1 MRPNISSAVFAIAAA
16 CVEASTVHGQ
26 TPVTVQGV
34 AYDSLRGAPIKNAL
48 VAVIGVNNTT
58 TTDDRGRFAI
68 DRVPPGTRTFIIQH
82 ASLDSIGFHGFS
94 RRFEVARNREEIR
107 LALPSFG
114 TLWRVT
120 CGGEPPRDSGFI
132 YGTIRHV
139 ATRSPVDRARVEVS
153 WIVTTYDRARGIRQ
167 RRVYGEAFTDANGN
181 YAVCGVP
188 AAHWIKVA
196 ASSAGAGAGVDVP
209 PAGLRIVRRD
219 LLIGPAIEE
228 EPASSGSI
236 LGVIVDQ
243 DGVPYSEAR
252 VSLDDSTEV
261 RSRGDGTF
269 DFRNVRAGTRQ
280 LEIMSIGIAPIVST
294 VDVLPGDS
302 SSLRFTLRR
311 VTTLDVVEVT
321 GSRRGRKIAEGLED
335 RRKRGLGMQ
344 MDMTQLQAYTSFR
357 SVLNEFPGMRVLSNG
372 ADYGVYVSDGRGG
385 QCPPEVWV
393 DGSRSALAALTLIYP
408 KNVTAVEFFPRANMV
423 PIEFRR
429 NEQFMTCGAI
439 LVWTNW
445 AFGR

>member
-1 MRPNISSAVFAIAAA
+1 MRPNILNAVLAIAASFSA
-16 CVEASTVHGQ
+16 ASTVHAQ

-48 VAVIGVNNTT
+48 VAVIGVNSTT

-68 DRVPPGTRTFIIQH
+68 DGVPPGTRTFVVQH
-82 ASLDSIGFHGFS
+82 ASLDSIGFRGFS
-94 RRFEVARNREEIR
+94 RRFEVASNQDQVR

-114 TLWRVT
+114 TLWMVT

-139 ATRSPVDRARVEVS
+139 ATKSPVASARVEVS

-167 RRVYGEAFTDANGN
+167 RRVSGEALTDANGN

-188 AAHWIKVA
+188 AAHWMKVA
-196 ASSAGAGAGVDVP
+196 ADAPEASAGVDVP
-209 PAGLRIVRRD
+209 PAELRVVRRD
-219 LLIGPAIEE
+219 LMIGPAAED
-228 EPASSGSI
+228 EPASRGSI
-236 LGVIVDQ
+236 LGSIVDQ

-252 VSLDDSTEV
+252 VVLDDSTEV

-280 LEIMSIGIAPIVST
+280 LEIMSIGVAPIVST

-302 SSLRFTLRR
+302 SSVQFTVRR

-321 GSRRGRKIAEGLED
+321 ASRRGRKIAEGLED

-344 MDMTQLQAYTSFR
+344 MDMTQLQAHTSFR
-357 SVLNEFPGMRVLSNG
+357 SVLNEFPGMRVMSNG

-408 KNVTAVEFFPRANMV
+408 RNVTAVEFYPRANMV

-429 NEQFMTCGAI
+429 NEQYMTCGAI

-445 AFGR
+445 AFSR